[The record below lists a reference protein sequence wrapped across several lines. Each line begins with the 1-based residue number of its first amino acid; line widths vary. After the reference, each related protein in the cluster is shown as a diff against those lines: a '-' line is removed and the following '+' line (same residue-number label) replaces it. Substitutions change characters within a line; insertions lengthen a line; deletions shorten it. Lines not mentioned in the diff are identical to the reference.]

1 MLASGVFLP
10 VLQAVPNPVSPIVLA
25 ALMLG
30 LLIIILYYL
39 FSKFLS
45 SPQLEAFAREEFSQF
60 IFTILIF
67 ASFGILYVSLSGI
80 SSAAIC
86 GTLDPPC
93 DHMDVALYSLGLVRS
108 LMMDT
113 YFSLYAYE
121 VVIGTFST
129 MGFYVPILITPF
141 FFMWTSIQPLSGLE
155 PLSNALVTV
164 IESMGYLVGLA
175 FGRERLIYF
184 FRDITPTLLAIGFL
198 MRTMP
203 FSRKTGS
210 SIIAIVFAGFF
221 AYPLSIILSHYMM
234 FGGDLSIKGMDVV
247 EPPTMPM
254 MCSLSADDVDAQ
266 NRKIGEDWEELIG
279 NRLYEDP
286 DENIFEMI
294 IGTTIGLIEGVY
306 DLFTEF
312 LPGFIEKYN
321 FNLLSPNFMPFIH
334 FAYFFITSRIISLA
348 QIAILVLITF
358 VFEVLLT
365 VTAFR
370 SVSQVLGGEIEILGL
385 TMVA

>member
-30 LLIIILYYL
+30 LLIVILYYL
-39 FSKFLS
+39 FSRLLS

-60 IFTILIF
+60 VFTAFLF
-67 ASFGILYVSLSGI
+67 ASFGILYVALSGI

-113 YFSLYAYE
+113 YFSLYGYE

-175 FGRERLIYF
+175 FGRERLVSF

-210 SIIAIVFAGFF
+210 SIIAIAFAGFF
-221 AYPLSIILSHYMM
+221 AYPLSITLSHYMM
-234 FGGDLSIKGMDVV
+234 FGGDLTAKGMDVV
-247 EPPTMPM
+247 DAPSMPM
-254 MCSLSADDVDAQ
+254 LCSISSEDVEAQ
-266 NRKIGEDWEELIG
+266 NKKIGEDWEEVIG
-279 NRLYEDP
+279 RRLYEDP
-286 DENIFEMI
+286 DENIFDMI
-294 IGTTIGLIEGVY
+294 VGTTISLIEGIY

-312 LPGFIEKYN
+312 LPAFIEKYN

-334 FAYFFITSRIISLA
+334 FAYYFVIGRMLSLV
-348 QIAILVLITF
+348 QLAILVLITF
-358 VFEVLLT
+358 VFEILLT

-370 SVSQVLGGEIEILGL
+370 SVSQIIGGEIEILGL
-385 TMVA
+385 TKVA